1 MPKKGEH
8 RIKIGLVCS
17 ICKNRN
23 YVSQK
28 NKMETPEKLLL
39 KKFCKH
45 CKKVTDHKE
54 NDKLK

>member
-1 MPKKGEH
+1 MAKKGEH

-17 ICKNRN
+17 ICKNKN

-28 NKMETPEKLLL
+28 NKMETPEKLVL
-39 KKFCKH
+39 KKWCKH

-54 NDKLK
+54 SEKLK